1 MRTSS
6 SFSLS
11 HCSPSLLRHSLLL
24 SMDLAD
30 SARLESKPRDAPS
43 VSASL
48 EQGLQAHAPMQ
59 SAFGVDSG
67 DQTQMLT
74 IAWQG
79 LN

>member
-1 MRTSS
+1 
-6 SFSLS
+6 
-11 HCSPSLLRHSLLL
+11 
-24 SMDLAD
+24 MDLAD

-59 SAFGVDSG
+59 SAFGVDAG